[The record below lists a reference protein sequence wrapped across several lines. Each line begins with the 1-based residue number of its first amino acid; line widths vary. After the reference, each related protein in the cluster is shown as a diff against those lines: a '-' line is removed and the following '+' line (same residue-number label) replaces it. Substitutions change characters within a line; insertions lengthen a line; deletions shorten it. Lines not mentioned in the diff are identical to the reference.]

1 MSIPVGIRPHQ
12 TDSRRTEYHAGA
24 AAQGTQQK
32 HGGYPAFVQHLAG
45 QKIAGDAAKATEYNN
60 AAEAFAGTWED
71 LLTGESGT
79 VGAGEPRN
87 PGPGAATAP
96 GTPGFG
102 CAAAIVALAAAYR
115 WRCGR

>member
-1 MSIPVGIRPHQ
+1 GPP
-12 TDSRRTEYHAGA
+12 D
-24 AAQGTQQK
+24 
-32 HGGYPAFVQHLAG
+32 
-45 QKIAGDAAKATEYNN
+45 